1 MSFNGGLA
9 MNVRRSF
16 HFGID
21 WVLEV
26 AGAPVFRNRNA
37 PTQRKPRPFVLSLA
51 APLALWFGLTCLA
64 SNELTSNANAA
75 SGAGPSGRT
84 VGSGHPA
91 ASMMAQANP
100 QAGDAA
106 HGQALVQGQCAA
118 CHKLQQG
125 AGPGIGPDL
134 FGVTERN
141 IAGASD
147 FDYSAALKAHQGTRW
162 SAATLDEFLKGPTVF
177 APGTRMALP
186 GIASETDRRDI
197 IAYLETLSSGGTTGQ
212 GR

>member
-1 MSFNGGLA
+1 
-9 MNVRRSF
+9 MNVHRSF
-16 HFGID
+16 HFGSEWI
-21 WVLEV
+21 LQV
-26 AGAPVFRNRNA
+26 AGASAPVFRKRNA
-37 PTQRKPRPFVLSLA
+37 PTQRKERPFVL
-51 APLALWFGLTCLA
+51 PLALSLCLGLTCLA
-64 SNELTSNANAA
+64 SEPASNANAA
-75 SGAGPSGRT
+75 SGEGASGPTAGSGR
-84 VGSGHPA
+84 PA
-91 ASMMAQANP
+91 APMVAQANP

-118 CHKLQQG
+118 CHNLQQG
-125 AGPGIGPDL
+125 GGPRIGPDL
-134 FGVTERN
+134 FGVTGRD
-141 IAGASD
+141 IAGASG

-212 GR
+212 AR